1 MQFHES
7 NIFQPFCR
15 SWAKVYTA
23 LHTFYP
29 AARTGDVPNGLGVAC
44 SQQHS
49 TTARL
54 LLKCTPEKLGKTAVE
69 RTQVGYVSSQNRLAH
84 RLIAVESLTA
94 ISVEC
99 RGIYHGKTRETTR
112 GVSCFRWYP
121 AVSHGNK
128 CVPTGIQRYFRGNP
142 WDTSGFHG
150 KQVVTKAARQ
160 KSFSME
166 ENEQV
171 RNVTCAVV
179 PARSERC

>member
-84 RLIAVESLTA
+84 RLIAVESLTQRTA
-94 ISVEC
+94 RELP
-99 RGIYHGKTRETTR
+99 IYLRYLYAFPTK
-112 GVSCFRWYP
+112 
-121 AVSHGNK
+121 
-128 CVPTGIQRYFRGNP
+128 VPTCYDHTSSQSQRPCFTVSQLRIC
-142 WDTSGFHG
+142 
-150 KQVVTKAARQ
+150 
-160 KSFSME
+160 M
-166 ENEQV
+166 
-171 RNVTCAVV
+171 
-179 PARSERC
+179 